1 MQLPSH
7 SDLSL
12 RSRAGTSGALPQSTV
27 PSFRIIDSEL
37 GQVKRLIDEQL
48 AEAREPVSRLLRCA
62 NIHGGKM
69 IRSGLVLLS
78 YRAVRDGLCEKGL
91 TAGSTG
97 DAKKE
102 LKLKNSAA
110 SGNSAVSE
118 NPHSTR
124 YDAVRIAAIIEL
136 IHNATLLHDDVIDRG
151 QKRRGL
157 STVNSLC
164 GNESAVLLGD
174 FLLGKAF
181 KISADLDPEIA
192 NIIAGTVVR
201 VCEGE
206 LRQVTERQNWQ
217 LSESEYID
225 IITEKSAS
233 LFRCSCLVGGLLA
246 GASETQARSLACF
259 GLNAG
264 IAFQITDDLLDIIG
278 DEGKTGK
285 TLGSDIDNNK
295 LTLAVIHLLRTV
307 DERQKSAVI
316 NSYLVNPL
324 GHSITENNMIQK
336 GEISKGVNREACLKR
351 DAGCEKESLAEMLVR
366 FGSLDY
372 AHSRAQEFVT
382 KTLDALTKLRKGEAK
397 DALIE
402 TAKFFGKRAI

>member
-1 MQLPSH
+1 
-7 SDLSL
+7 
-12 RSRAGTSGALPQSTV
+12 
-27 PSFRIIDSEL
+27 L

-48 AEAREPVSRLLRCA
+48 AKAREPVSRLLRCA

-78 YRAVRDGLCEKGL
+78 YRVVRDGSCEKGL
-91 TAGSTG
+91 TAESAG

-110 SGNSAVSE
+110 YGDPAVRE
-118 NPHSTR
+118 NQHNTR
-124 YDAVRIAAIIEL
+124 NDAVRIAAIVEL
-136 IHNATLLHDDVIDRG
+136 IHNATLLHDDVIDGG

-157 STVNSLC
+157 PTVNSLC

-174 FLLGKAF
+174 FLLSKAF
-181 KISADLDPEIA
+181 KICAELGPEIT
-192 NIIAGTVVR
+192 NIIASTAVR

-206 LRQVTERQNWQ
+206 LRQVAQRQNWQ

-233 LFRCSCLVGGLLA
+233 LFRCCCLVGGLLA
-246 GASETQARSLACF
+246 GASETQVRSLARF

-285 TLGSDIDNNK
+285 TLGSDIDKNK

-307 DERQKSAVI
+307 GERQKSAVI
-316 NSYLVNPL
+316 NSYLVNPVRN
-324 GHSITENNMIQK
+324 SMAKNNMMQE
-336 GEISKGVNREACLKR
+336 GDNSDGANREVYPKG

-366 FGSLDY
+366 FGSLEY

-382 KTLDALTKLRKGEAK
+382 KALDALTELREGEAK
-397 DALIE
+397 DALTE
-402 TAKFFGKRAI
+402 TAKFFGQRAI